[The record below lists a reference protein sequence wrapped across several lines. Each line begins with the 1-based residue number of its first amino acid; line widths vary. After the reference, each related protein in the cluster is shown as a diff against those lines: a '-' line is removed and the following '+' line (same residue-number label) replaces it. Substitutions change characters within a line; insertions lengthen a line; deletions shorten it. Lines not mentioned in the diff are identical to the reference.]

1 MHICIIEDEE
11 ILNEKIVKKLENNG
25 FLASGYTS
33 YKQFI
38 QYGDTLSDLYVI
50 DISLWD
56 GSGFDIIHY
65 LREQACN
72 APIIILS
79 GYSDSEKI
87 IYGLNIGADD
97 YMTKPFV
104 PEVLVAR
111 IQALLRRPK
120 NIVETE
126 VLEYKNIRLTPSTW
140 LVEVNNIPVHLSRK
154 EFFILELLLK
164 SPSEYVDRDEFI
176 SKIWGSNKEEIT
188 NNNINV
194 TLLKLRRKLWE
205 TVHIE
210 TNPVIGYRIQ

>member
-11 ILNEKIVKKLENNG
+11 ILNEKIVKKLENNW

-33 YKQFI
+33 YKQFL
-38 QYGDTLSDLYVI
+38 QYGDTLSDLYII

-56 GSGFDIIHY
+56 GSGFDIIRY
-65 LREQACN
+65 LREQWCSS
-72 APIIILS
+72 PIIILS

-97 YMTKPFV
+97 YMTKPFI
-104 PEVLVAR
+104 PEVLIAR
-111 IQALLRRPK
+111 VQALLRRPK

-126 VLEYKNIRLTPSTW
+126 VLEYKNIKLIPSSW
-140 LVEVNNIPVHLSRK
+140 LVELNNQPIHLSRK
-154 EFFILELLLK
+154 EFFILELLMK
-164 SPSEYVDRDEFI
+164 SPGEYIDREEFI
-176 SKIWGSNKEEIT
+176 SKIWWSNKEEIT

-205 TVHIE
+205 NVHIE
-210 TNPVIGYRIQ
+210 TNPMIWYRIH